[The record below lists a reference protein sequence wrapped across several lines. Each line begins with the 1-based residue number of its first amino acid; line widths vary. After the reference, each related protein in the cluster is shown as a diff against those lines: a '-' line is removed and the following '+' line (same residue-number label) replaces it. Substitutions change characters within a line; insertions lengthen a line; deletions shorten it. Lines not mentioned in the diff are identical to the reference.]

1 MASSSRLLVLLLSML
16 LSSPCSR
23 AKYEPAGCSDEG
35 CGIPCYMRPVEDPC
49 HYQPHS
55 PCNEEGST
63 DLEQW
68 LGNLNSSLHRL
79 ENKLI
84 QKGVSKLIKT
94 HATSELYLIHHIAT
108 RVIIITS
115 SMPHTACMH
124 TVIIMLNKS
133 NSSISV
139 ATFAVFMTVPAGDTC
154 KPLSPIDHGGI
165 IYSDLILST
174 GVIANYV
181 CEDGYSVY
189 GNPSRTCGTDGN
201 WIGSESDDPVCEGME
216 STSM

>member
-1 MASSSRLLVLLLSML
+1 MASSSRLLVLLLSIL

-108 RVIIITS
+108 RVIIIS
-115 SMPHTACMH
+115 YQQHAAYTACIH
-124 TVIIMLNKS
+124 T
-133 NSSISV
+133 
-139 ATFAVFMTVPAGDTC
+139 
-154 KPLSPIDHGGI
+154 
-165 IYSDLILST
+165 
-174 GVIANYV
+174 VIANYV
-181 CEDGYSVY
+181 EQKQRLNISSYFCCIHDS
-189 GNPSRTCGTDGN
+189 TCRRHLQTTQSN
-201 WIGSESDDPVCEGME
+201 
-216 STSM
+216 